1 MARHRLRQRRAHRP
15 GREPRA
21 NQAASAFSPNYITTN
36 NEVCANYLAASVDG
50 TFLMSSGGKDYVGRP
65 FVPGDNAFKKPF
77 ASLQIQP

>member
-1 MARHRLRQRRAHRP
+1 MKGSSPPFNCPSRYRRDLKSA
-15 GREPRA
+15 
-21 NQAASAFSPNYITTN
+21 AFSPNYITTN

-77 ASLQIQP
+77 ASLQIPP